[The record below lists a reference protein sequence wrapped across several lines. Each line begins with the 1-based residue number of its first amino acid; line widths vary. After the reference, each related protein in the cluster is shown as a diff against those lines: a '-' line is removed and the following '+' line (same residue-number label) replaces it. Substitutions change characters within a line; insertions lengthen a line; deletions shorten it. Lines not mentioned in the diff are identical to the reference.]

1 MGSFFLFVHC
11 LGECESFLAN
21 LTTCPSLMT
30 FTTRIFELWGNKWT
44 FFPHFASQ
52 NNNIYIKCSIISPA
66 TSKIKILKNSG
77 ETKFREN
84 GAGSDGNASRFE
96 TAQKSRPTHKSSA
109 REISQILGK
118 KSEVIFTRQI
128 KLILNVY
135 FNYRWEYHA
144 HMSEFSKQ
152 I

>member
-1 MGSFFLFVHC
+1 M
-11 LGECESFLAN
+11 N
-21 LTTCPSLMT
+21 
-30 FTTRIFELWGNKWT
+30 

-52 NNNIYIKCSIISPA
+52 NNNIYIKCSIISLA
-66 TSKIKILKNSG
+66 TSKIQILKNSG

-96 TAQKSRPTHKSSA
+96 TSQKSRPTHKSSA

-128 KLILNVY
+128 KLIFNVY
-135 FNYRWEYHA
+135 FNYRLEYQVHV
-144 HMSEFSKQ
+144 SEFSKQ
-152 I
+152 IKNYLHRIKG

>member
-1 MGSFFLFVHC
+1 M
-11 LGECESFLAN
+11 N
-21 LTTCPSLMT
+21 
-30 FTTRIFELWGNKWT
+30 

-52 NNNIYIKCSIISPA
+52 NNNIYIKCSISPA

-84 GAGSDGNASRFE
+84 GAGSDGNATRFE
-96 TAQKSRPTHKSSA
+96 TSQKSRPTHKSSA

-128 KLILNVY
+128 KLIFNVY
-135 FNYRWEYHA
+135 FNYRLEYHV
-144 HMSEFSKQ
+144 HVSEFCKQ
-152 I
+152 IWLGLFD